1 MGHTRSARCAVT
13 TATLLLLLLLLPV
26 SHFSVERDSRADA
39 QS

>member
-1 MGHTRSARCAVT
+1 MGTRSARCAVT
-13 TATLLLLLLLLPV
+13 TATLLLLLPV